1 MTATA
6 KPTRAELVRR
16 RRTQETRERSAT
28 TAARA
33 TIVAPRPST
42 ANRTP
47 LGVTSR
53 HAPQVKRRGGPKN
66 GNRRFE
72 IAWPSAPALSLPAL
86 PRYNLSWRMASFAMV
101 VLLGAMLARLLI
113 DPKMFVDGI
122 NLGGAALVPGE
133 EIYAQSGI
141 ARQHI
146 FWVDPLK
153 VKENVENV
161 PGIAHATVTVKWPNL
176 VTIVV
181 RERIPVVTWIE
192 GERIWWVDES
202 GQKFDARGELPGL
215 IPVMLDDAQGTE
227 IGGAVQRVPVEAV
240 RGAMLLKQL
249 RANIEVL
256 HYDALHGLSY
266 QDGRGWR
273 GYFGVGQDMAQ
284 KLAVYETLVDNL
296 AARGIRPAMVSVESA
311 EAPYYRK

>member
-1 MTATA
+1 MTATT

-16 RRTQETRERSAT
+16 RRIQQTKNRSET

-33 TIVAPRPST
+33 MVVNVRPST
-42 ANRTP
+42 ANRP
-47 LGVTSR
+47 LAQG
-53 HAPQVKRRGGPKN
+53 KRRVAEDRRGN
-66 GNRRFE
+66 GHRRFE
-72 IAWPSAPALSLPAL
+72 IAWPSAPTLSLPTL
-86 PRYNLSWRMASFAMV
+86 PRYSLSWRMASFSMV
-101 VLLGAMLARLLI
+101 LLLGAMLARLLI
-113 DPKMFVDGI
+113 DPNMFVDGI

-153 VKENVENV
+153 VKENVESI
-161 PGIAHATVTVKWPNL
+161 PGIAQATVTIHWPNS

-181 RERIPVVTWIE
+181 RERVPVVTWIE
-192 GERIWWVDES
+192 GERTWWVDDA
-202 GQKFDARGELPGL
+202 GQKFVARGDLPGL
-215 IPVMLDDAQGTE
+215 IPVMVDDATE
-227 IGGAVQRVPVEAV
+227 VGGALHMVPAEAV
-240 RGAMLLKQL
+240 RGAVQLKQL
-249 RANIEVL
+249 RANIELL

-273 GYFGVGQDMAQ
+273 GYFGAGLEMAQ
-284 KLAVYETLVDNL
+284 KLAVYETLTDNL
-296 AARGIRPAMVSVESA
+296 LARGIRPALVSVETA